1 MKTPIEEKWSRIFAS
16 KRYHTKDGVIKFKP
30 LEQQELI
37 DDLRKTAAK
46 EKEQREELI
55 KNAFNAGIDEAYSR
69 VNAGMNMSSWKKKE
83 AEQYYNEVIKPKLNK

>member
-46 EKEQREELI
+46 EKEQREELVDVLDTL
-55 KNAFNAGIDEAYSR
+55 KR
-69 VNAGMNMSSWKKKE
+69 VYDTMPNCTNRVFVKSAMDGL
-83 AEQYYNEVIKPKLNK
+83 EVIKKL